1 MIRNLATGVSL
12 KHSNKHAAGRPKD
25 MEKRNMILYSA
36 SELFLRYG
44 FGQTTMDAVARD
56 AGVSKQTVYSH
67 FANKDELFEA
77 CISRTCQEYQLNDIT
92 AMTIA
97 QPAGLAEKLH
107 AIATQFVA
115 LMHDPRVIAMYT
127 VVIAESKNNPSMAER
142 FYKAGPDIALTTVT
156 DCLLEHNASDN
167 EVDARELAL
176 AFFNLLKG
184 DYHFRSILS
193 LPYAL
198 DKAKQ
203 MQFVDKTCHK
213 FMRFL
218 QAK

>member
-1 MIRNLATGVSL
+1 MEQR
-12 KHSNKHAAGRPKD
+12 NKHAAGRPKD
-25 MEKRNMILYSA
+25 MEKRNMILCSA
-36 SELFLRYG
+36 SELFLRQG
-44 FGQTTMDAVARD
+44 FGQTTMDAVARY

-92 AMTIA
+92 AMTVA

-127 VVIAESKNNPSMAER
+127 VVIAESKNNPSVAER
-142 FYKAGPDIALTTVT
+142 FYKAGPNTALSTVT
-156 DCLLEHNASDN
+156 NCLLEHQASLN
-167 EVDARELAL
+167 PVRARELAL
-176 AFFNLLKG
+176 DFYNLLKG
-184 DYHFRSILS
+184 DYHFRSILNM
-193 LPYAL
+193 PYTL
-198 DKAKQ
+198 SKAEQ

-213 FMRFL
+213 FMCL
-218 QAK
+218 LPVK